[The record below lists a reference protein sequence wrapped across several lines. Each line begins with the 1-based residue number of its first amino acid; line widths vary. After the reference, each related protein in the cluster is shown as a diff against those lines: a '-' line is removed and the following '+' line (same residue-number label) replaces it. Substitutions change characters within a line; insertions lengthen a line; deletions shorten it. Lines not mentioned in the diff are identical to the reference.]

1 MAGTLAKDKRQV
13 GIRIRD
19 GREKLYDEL
28 VATEADFDPAP
39 MFRREGDL
47 TLYGRVW
54 KFDIWSGKSFR
65 AAANSSQPLTILV
78 GGLFINCMLLA
89 LFLLLT
95 KANRKAVHYA
105 DSVTHELQLEKARLQ
120 RSNADLEQ
128 FAYVASHDLQEPLRM
143 VGNFTQLLQ
152 KRLRGSSMRKRT
164 AT

>member
-39 MFRREGDL
+39 MFRREVDL

-152 KRLRGSSMRKRT
+152 KRLRDSSMRKRT